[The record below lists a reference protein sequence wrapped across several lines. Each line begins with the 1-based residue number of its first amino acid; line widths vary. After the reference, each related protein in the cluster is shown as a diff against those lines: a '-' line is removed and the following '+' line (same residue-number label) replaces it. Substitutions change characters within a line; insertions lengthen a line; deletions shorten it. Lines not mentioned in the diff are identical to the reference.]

1 MARVTLKH
9 IYKVYEGGV
18 RAVNDF
24 ELEIEDKEFII
35 FVGPSGC
42 GKSTTLRMI
51 AGLENIT
58 AGQLFID
65 DTLVNDMDSKDRDIA
80 MVFQSY
86 ALYPHM
92 TVAQNMAFGLKLR
105 KLPMDEITIR
115 VKEAAE
121 ILEIEELLSRKPK
134 ALSGGQ
140 RQRVALGRAIVR
152 EPKVFLLDEPLSNL
166 DAKLRVQMRTEI
178 NKLHKRLA
186 TTFIYVTHDQTE
198 AMTMGDRIVVM
209 NKGFIQQV
217 DSPINLYENPTNLFV
232 ATFLGSPQM
241 NIIKS
246 TLFFKDGQMIARLF
260 DDSEEEVTFPDIKF
274 FQLSK
279 EQNEGKEVLFG
290 IRPEHITVSEK
301 GLKATINVVEKLG
314 NETILYCRIKDYN
327 QDVVI
332 KGNNSL
338 IYESGNEIFLNFDMN
353 QAHLFDVESSQAL
366 LGVPRENRLEMHIEG
381 KEITLNHKVIKT
393 SENFKNRIL
402 WDTLENKKLFLAF
415 SPKSIHFQEKENDI
429 AFKVKVAFIE
439 KQTDSN
445 IVFTK
450 MKGYDKYIVFSS
462 PTKASIEVN
471 DEMIIYVSEEKLYIS
486 DEHYNRLI
494 SHEIVYPNLVSGEIK
509 VNNGLTYFHFGKNR
523 ILAPELDGLTGKQD
537 IIISE
542 NLVSPIFSKKYYRK
556 NKLVIPEINKSR
568 TIEVSAYDEDLLGS
582 YNAAFVALS
591 GMDTY
596 ATFFVNSD
604 YSVYKCPKFHLELLP
619 GAFKKAN

>member
-1 MARVTLKH
+1 MSRVTLKH

-24 ELEIEDKEFII
+24 ELEIEDKEFIV

-65 DTLVNDMDSKDRDIA
+65 DTLVNDVDSKDRDIA

-105 KLPMDEITIR
+105 KLPVNEITTR
-115 VKEAAE
+115 VQEAAE

-246 TLFFKDGQMIARLF
+246 TLLFRNGQMIARLF
-260 DDSEEEVTFPDIKF
+260 DDSEEEVIFPDIKS

-279 EQNEGKEVLFG
+279 EQYEGKEVLFG
-290 IRPEHITVSEK
+290 VRPEHITVSEK

-314 NETILYCRIKDYN
+314 NETILYCRIKDN
-327 QDVVI
+327 KQDVVI

-338 IYESGNEIFLNFDMN
+338 LYESGNEIFLSFDMS
-353 QAHLFDVESSQAL
+353 QAHLFDIESSQAL
-366 LGVPRENRLEMHIEG
+366 LGVPRENRLDIEI
-381 KEITLNHKVIKT
+381 KDKQIIFAKKVIKT
-393 SENFKNRIL
+393 SDNFKSRIL
-402 WDTLENKKLFLAF
+402 WDTLEDKKLFLAF
-415 SPKSIHFQEKENDI
+415 SPKSVHFQEKENDI
-429 AFKVKVAFIE
+429 AFEVKVAFVE
-439 KQTDSN
+439 KKTDSN
-445 IVFTK
+445 TVFTK
-450 MKGYDKYIVFSS
+450 MKGYDKYIVFSL
-462 PTKASIEVN
+462 PKKDPVEVN
-471 DEMIIYVSEEKLYIS
+471 DEMIIYVNEEKLYIS
-486 DEHYNRLI
+486 DEHCNRLI
-494 SHEIVYPNLVSGEIK
+494 SHEIVYPNLVSGEVK
-509 VNNGLTYFHFGKNR
+509 VNKGLTYFHFGNNK
-523 ILAPELDGLTGKQD
+523 ILAPELEGLNGKQD

-556 NKLVIPEINKSR
+556 NKLAVPEMDKTR
-568 TIEVSAYDEDLLGS
+568 AVQVSAYDEDLLGS

-596 ATFFVNSD
+596 ATFFLNSD

-619 GAFKKAN
+619 GALKKAN

>member
-1 MARVTLKH
+1 MSRVTLKH

-24 ELEIEDKEFII
+24 DLEIKDKEFIV

-65 DTLVNDMDSKDRDIA
+65 DTLVNDVDSKDRDIA

-105 KLPMDEITIR
+105 KLPMKEITTR
-115 VKEAAE
+115 VQEAAE
-121 ILEIEELLSRKPK
+121 ILEIEDLLTRKPK

-186 TTFIYVTHDQTE
+186 TTFVYVTHDQTE

-217 DSPINLYENPTNLFV
+217 DAPINLYENPTNLFV

-246 TLFFKDGQMIARLF
+246 TLLFKNNQMIAHLF
-260 DDSEEEVTFPDIKF
+260 NDEEEEVIFPDIKS
-274 FQLSK
+274 FQLS
-279 EQNEGKEVLFG
+279 NERYGGKEVLFG

-301 GLKATINVVEKLG
+301 GIKAKINVVEKLG
-314 NETILYCRIKDYN
+314 NETIIYCRIKDN
-327 QDVVI
+327 KQDVVI
-332 KGNNSL
+332 KGNNNV
-338 IYESGNEIFLNFDMN
+338 IYESGDEIFLNFDLN
-353 QAHLFDVESSQAL
+353 QSHLFDIESSQAI
-366 LGVPRENRLEMHIEG
+366 LGVPRENRLDMYIKDG
-381 KEITLNHKVIKT
+381 EITLANKVIKM
-393 SENFKNRIL
+393 SDNFKSRIL
-402 WDTLENKKLFLAF
+402 WDALGGKKLSLSF
-415 SPKSIHFQEKENDI
+415 SPKSVHFQEKENDI
-429 AFKVKVAFIE
+429 AFHVKVAFIE
-439 KQTDSN
+439 NKTDSN
-445 IVFTK
+445 TVFTK
-450 MKGYDKYIVFSS
+450 MKGYDKYIVFSLPKKVS
-462 PTKASIEVN
+462 VAIN
-471 DEMIIYVSEEKLYIS
+471 DEMTFYINEEKLYIS
-486 DEHYNRLI
+486 DEHFNRLI
-494 SHEIVYPNLVSGEIK
+494 SHETVYPNLVSGEVK
-509 VNNGLTYFHFGKNR
+509 VSKGLTYFHFGKNK
-523 ILAPELDGLTGKQD
+523 ILAPELEGLSGKQD
-537 IIISE
+537 IVISQ

-556 NKLVIPEINKSR
+556 NKLTTPEMNKNR
-568 TIEVSAYDEDLLGS
+568 AIEVSAYDEDLLGN
-582 YNAAFVALS
+582 YNAVFVALS

-596 ATFFVNSD
+596 ATFFVDNGH
-604 YSVYKCPKFHLELLP
+604 SVYKCPRFHLELLP
-619 GAFKKAN
+619 GALKKAD